1 MWAPTSSNTVYLYT
15 GEPPMKNPTVHLTIA
30 AALLVS
36 LATAC
41 ADSTKAA
48 PPSSTT
54 HTVGDKAKDMGAQAS
69 TMFADLKRSTETRL
83 ASLDTTVADLRA
95 KAAAQTEE
103 VRKDLNDLITQ
114 LEAKKVE
121 LQKTLNDYD
130 LKKATK
136 DSYENL
142 KTRVDAQI
150 AEINKVIEKAKAKA
164 M

>member
-1 MWAPTSSNTVYLYT
+1 
-15 GEPPMKNPTVHLTIA
+15 MKNPTVHLTIA

-41 ADSTKAA
+41 SDHTTKAA
-48 PPSSTT
+48 PPASTT
-54 HTVGDKAKDMGAQAS
+54 HTMGDTAKEMGAQAS
-69 TMFADLKRSTETRL
+69 TMFADLKRTTETKL
-83 ASLDTTVADLRA
+83 AGLDTTVADLRA

-103 VRKDLNDLITQ
+103 VREDLNDLITQ
-114 LEAKKVE
+114 LEAKKIE

-142 KTRVDAQI
+142 KTRIDAQI
-150 AEINKVIEKAKAKA
+150 AEINKVVEKAKAKT